1 MIICLIVGT
10 VRFNKYWPLL
20 RFPSTDVTQVRG
32 ITNVCWRIK
41 PKLVAFPCL
50 IYNWSAAKWWPLP
63 GQVNEYRHL
72 PNKQAER
79 IVAQSFSSLSNA
91 HILAHQTFEYGSIS
105 SRTTKSWLLSEIVDE
120 RSVHA
125 CFTTS
130 MILSR
135 VFPLKLCF
143 VHEGCGCKNQQ
154 YLLLQA
160 QPAMKIVAAFF
171 PAPWGTATTK
181 IDRVQ
186 IRAQHYRTN

>member
-1 MIICLIVGT
+1 M
-10 VRFNKYWPLL
+10 RFNKYWPLL
-20 RFPSTDVTQVRG
+20 SFPSTYVTQIRG
-32 ITNVCWRIK
+32 ITNVCVRIK
-41 PKLVAFPCL
+41 PKLVAFRCL
-50 IYNWSAAKWWPLP
+50 IYFCSAAKWWPLP

-72 PNKQAER
+72 PNKQVEGT
-79 IVAQSFSSLSNA
+79 VWQSFSYLSNVD
-91 HILAHQTFEYGSIS
+91 ILAHRNLECGSIS
-105 SRTTKSWLLSEIVDE
+105 SRNIKSWFLSEIVDG

-125 CFTTS
+125 YITTC

-135 VFPLKLCF
+135 VFPLNCF

-160 QPAMKIVAAFF
+160 QPAMKVVAAFF
-171 PAPWGTATTK
+171 PAPWSTDTTK